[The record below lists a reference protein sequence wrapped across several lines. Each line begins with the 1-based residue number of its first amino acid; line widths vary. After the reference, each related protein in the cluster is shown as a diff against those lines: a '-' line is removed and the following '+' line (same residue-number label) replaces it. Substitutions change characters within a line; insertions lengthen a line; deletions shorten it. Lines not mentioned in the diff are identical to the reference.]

1 MAWRN
6 SQRALR
12 SSRSFSRLIAAR
24 ASGTASPVKI
34 TRMAVATINSMSVN
48 PNGPRAEAG
57 FRAADFI
64 RLLSSKT
71 ASTLRVSGVALLRPS
86 PALRSRVLDHK
97 ERKGRKENRL
107 LHCDRGHSP
116 GHGHGLHRWI
126 TRSAFRDGQSGLSAS
141 LGQEGQSDYGAL
153 PGDAGR
159 SRWPGGGDLQRSRR
173 VVVAMHQRDPLG

>member
-1 MAWRN
+1 MASRS
-6 SQRALR
+6 SQRSFR
-12 SSRSFSRLIAAR
+12 SMRSFSRLIATR
-24 ASGTASPVKI
+24 AIGRASPVKI

-57 FRAADFI
+57 FKAADFI

-71 ASTLRVSGVALLRPS
+71 AWTLSRCALLHR
-86 PALRSRVLDHK
+86 D
-97 ERKGRKENRL
+97 G
-107 LHCDRGHSP
+107 GHGS

-126 TRSAFRDGQSGLSAS
+126 TRSAFRDGQSGLSAP

-159 SRWPGGGDLQRSRR
+159 SRWPGSGDLQRSSR
-173 VVVAMHQRDPLG
+173 VVVAMHQCYRLAILREQAAIRHVHHLQNL